1 MKWRRV
7 SGTLDFETY
16 AQRSPFSLSG
26 GQMRRAAIA
35 GVVAMN
41 PDYLILDEP
50 SAGLDPG
57 SRDAV
62 FAEIMVL
69 YKKRGIGI
77 IMVTHSMEEA
87 AKYAKRML
95 VVYKG
100 EVILDGKPG
109 EIFLK
114 EKNRLLEAGMDIPEV
129 YKLADA
135 LRAKGLRLPY
145 EITDAK
151 RLLAEVKRRKGLKYP
166 GNSFIHRLDPRT
178 KILTTLI
185 LIVAVFLANSAIGYA
200 TLCAMVLFIIAVS
213 GLPFML
219 VLKSVKPLLFIIV
232 LTLVLHAVMGQGEHV
247 LYQWKFIKVTEEGLQ
262 LGVQMAMRL
271 ILLLMISSIL
281 TFTTSPIVLTDGRII
296 KAQTARGADFSGGNL
311 LARAKNMLPIL
322 VPLFI
327 SAFRRADDLAIAM
340 EARCYRGG
348 EGRTRMHQ
356 LAYRSGDGLAFVFA
370 FAMIGLL
377 AFLRWGPKFI

>member
-1 MKWRRV
+1 MLDI
-7 SGTLDFETY
+7 TL
-16 AQRSPFSLSG
+16 
-26 GQMRRAAIA
+26 GQ
-35 GVVAMN
+35 
-41 PDYLILDEP
+41 Y
-50 SAGLDPG
+50 
-57 SRDAV
+57 
-62 FAEIMVL
+62 
-69 YKKRGIGI
+69 
-77 IMVTHSMEEA
+77 
-87 AKYAKRML
+87 
-95 VVYKG
+95 
-100 EVILDGKPG
+100 
-109 EIFLK
+109 
-114 EKNRLLEAGMDIPEV
+114 
-129 YKLADA
+129 
-135 LRAKGLRLPY
+135 
-145 EITDAK
+145 
-151 RLLAEVKRRKGLKYP
+151 YP

-178 KILTTLI
+178 KILSTLL
-185 LIVAVFLANSAIGYA
+185 LIVAVFLANTAIGYA
-200 TLCAMVLFIIAVS
+200 ALCAMVLFIILVS

-247 LYQWKFIKVTEEGLQ
+247 LYQWKFIRITEEGLR

-281 TFTTSPIVLTDGRII
+281 TFTTSPIVLTDGIEALLRPFRVIGVPAHELAMMMTIALRFIPTLMEETDRII

-311 LARAKNMLPIL
+311 LVRAKNMLPIL

-327 SAFRRADDLAIAM
+327 SAFRRADDLAVAM

-356 LAYRSGDGLAFVFA
+356 LAYRSGDVMAFVFA

>member
-1 MKWRRV
+1 MLDI
-7 SGTLDFETY
+7 TL
-16 AQRSPFSLSG
+16 
-26 GQMRRAAIA
+26 GQ
-35 GVVAMN
+35 
-41 PDYLILDEP
+41 Y
-50 SAGLDPG
+50 
-57 SRDAV
+57 
-62 FAEIMVL
+62 
-69 YKKRGIGI
+69 
-77 IMVTHSMEEA
+77 
-87 AKYAKRML
+87 
-95 VVYKG
+95 
-100 EVILDGKPG
+100 
-109 EIFLK
+109 
-114 EKNRLLEAGMDIPEV
+114 
-129 YKLADA
+129 
-135 LRAKGLRLPY
+135 
-145 EITDAK
+145 
-151 RLLAEVKRRKGLKYP
+151 YP

-178 KILTTLI
+178 KILSTLL
-185 LIVAVFLANSAIGYA
+185 LIVAVFLANAAIGYA
-200 TLCAMVLFIIAVS
+200 VLCAMVLFIILLS

-281 TFTTSPIVLTDGRII
+281 TFTTSPIVLTDGIEALLRPFRIIGVPAHELAMMMTIALRFIPTLMEETDRII

-311 LARAKNMLPIL
+311 LVRAKNMLPIL

-327 SAFRRADDLAIAM
+327 SAFRRADDLAVAM

-356 LAYRSGDGLAFVFA
+356 LAYRSGDVMAFVFA

-377 AFLRWGPKFI
+377 AFLRWGPKLV

>member
-1 MKWRRV
+1 MLDI
-7 SGTLDFETY
+7 TL
-16 AQRSPFSLSG
+16 
-26 GQMRRAAIA
+26 GQ
-35 GVVAMN
+35 
-41 PDYLILDEP
+41 Y
-50 SAGLDPG
+50 
-57 SRDAV
+57 
-62 FAEIMVL
+62 
-69 YKKRGIGI
+69 
-77 IMVTHSMEEA
+77 
-87 AKYAKRML
+87 
-95 VVYKG
+95 
-100 EVILDGKPG
+100 
-109 EIFLK
+109 
-114 EKNRLLEAGMDIPEV
+114 
-129 YKLADA
+129 
-135 LRAKGLRLPY
+135 
-145 EITDAK
+145 
-151 RLLAEVKRRKGLKYP
+151 YP

-178 KILTTLI
+178 KILSTLL
-185 LIVAVFLANSAIGYA
+185 LIVAVFLANTAIGYA
-200 TLCAMVLFIIAVS
+200 ALCAMVLFIILVS

-281 TFTTSPIVLTDGRII
+281 TFTTSPIVLTDGIEALLRPFRVIGVPAHDLAMLMTIALRFIPTLMEETDRII

-311 LARAKNMLPIL
+311 LVRAKNMLPIL

-327 SAFRRADDLAIAM
+327 SAFRRADDLAVAM

-356 LAYRSGDGLAFVFA
+356 LTYRSGDVMAFVFA

-377 AFLRWGPKFI
+377 AFLRWGPKLV